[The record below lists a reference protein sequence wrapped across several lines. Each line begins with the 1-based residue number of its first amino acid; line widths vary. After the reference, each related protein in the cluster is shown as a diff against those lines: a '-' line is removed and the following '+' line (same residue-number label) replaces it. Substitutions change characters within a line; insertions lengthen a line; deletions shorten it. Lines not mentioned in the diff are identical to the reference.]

1 MDDRFDEPRE
11 VDDKTF
17 EELLEE
23 DEELMLMYSLL
34 CNREEDID

>member
-1 MDDRFDEPRE
+1 MDDRFEIEKDDE
-11 VDDKTF
+11 KTF